1 MRSVRNDGVRSIAA
15 FKRGHKRIMNTSK
28 SCRALGY
35 ALLQAELHGEQVH
48 PSAGVSARTNSY
60 TERRS
65 DSVIQNGLGKGAE
78 LAACKDTSQSSSVA
92 APLPRVVLRRASI
105 SRVARAAA
113 AAAAHSQQAAL
124 RQRAP
129 R

>member
-1 MRSVRNDGVRSIAA
+1 MRCCRQSC
-15 FKRGHKRIMNTSK
+15 TESK
-28 SCRALGY
+28 SIRARGL
-35 ALLQAELHGEQVH
+35 
-48 PSAGVSARTNSY
+48 SARTNSY

>member
-1 MRSVRNDGVRSIAA
+1 M
-15 FKRGHKRIMNTSK
+15 
-28 SCRALGY
+28 GY
-35 ALLQAELHGEQVH
+35 ALLQAELHGEQ
-48 PSAGVSARTNSY
+48 GI
-60 TERRS
+60 ERGALCPGLIYGTQG
-65 DSVIQNGLGKGAE
+65 DSVNKSVGKGAE